1 LSQVAIVVCVN
12 DLFSSHLS
20 QGYHDLRISV
30 DRKFKISKGVE
41 VSCLWNLIFGSSEKI
56 FGGSGPQKF

>member
-1 LSQVAIVVCVN
+1 
-12 DLFSSHLS
+12 LS

-41 VSCLWNLIFGSSEKI
+41 VSCLWNSNFGSSEKI